1 VAAVADGRTQ
11 GPPALGQAAHLEI
24 YQEGFIMFNF
34 ELSENRR
41 IVRDTAAKFARQEIL
56 PVRNQ
61 FEFDYAEGKYMDKIF
76 LEAAKIGLLGFPIE
90 EKYGGSN
97 GNNQDVMVILEE
109 LAAVDGGVATAI
121 GDTWFAMTPIIIAAN
136 SGQRERFLRPLASK
150 TDANLAAICM
160 TEPQSGADIEDPRM
174 ELHTCRTIVT
184 EDGADLVINGTKAWP
199 SNAGIAHLYVVVGT
213 VDPMLG
219 EQGSCLVVVE
229 KDREGLSFGKP
240 EQKMGMHADRNSE
253 VILENVRVPREN
265 LLGNIG
271 DGAKILQRTL
281 IYNRVGGGMIS
292 VGIARGAFE
301 YALGYCKE
309 RVVGGKPLIE
319 HSLIADMFAKM
330 ATNIEAARL
339 LVFRSAWANMN
350 RHPDRARFS
359 DMAKVFATN
368 MAMEVTTQCVQ
379 VMGSY
384 GYSKEYP
391 VEKYMRD
398 AKIVQ
403 IFLGP
408 NELLTQLIAKSL

>member
-1 VAAVADGRTQ
+1 M
-11 GPPALGQAAHLEI
+11 L
-24 YQEGFIMFNF
+24 NF
-34 ELSENRR
+34 KLSEARR
-41 IVRDTAAKFARQEIL
+41 IVRDTVAKFAQQEIL
-56 PVRNQ
+56 PVRNE
-61 FEFDYAEGKYMDKIF
+61 FEEDYAEGKRMDKIL

-97 GNNQDVMVILEE
+97 GNNLDVMVILEE
-109 LAAVDGGVATAI
+109 LASVDGGVATAI
-121 GDTWFAMTPIIIAAN
+121 GDTWFAMTPIVIAAN
-136 SGQRERFLRPLASK
+136 SEQRERFLTPLASK
-150 TDANLAAICM
+150 TEANVGAICM

-174 ELHTCRTIVT
+174 ELRTCRTIVT
-184 EDGADLVINGTKAWP
+184 EEGDALVINGTKVWP
-199 SNAGIAHLYVVVGT
+199 SNAGIAYLYVVVGT
-213 VDPMLG
+213 VDPKVG
-219 EQGSCLVVVE
+219 EKGSCLVVVE
-229 KDREGLSFGKP
+229 KDRKGLSFGKP
-240 EQKMGMHADRNSE
+240 EPKMGMHADRNSE
-253 VILENVRVPREN
+253 VIFDNVRVPRKN
-265 LLGNIG
+265 LLGAIG

-281 IYNRVGGGMIS
+281 VYNRVGGGMIS
-292 VGIARGAFE
+292 VGIARGALE

-309 RVVGGKPLIE
+309 RVVGGKPLIK

-330 ATNIEAARL
+330 ATNIDAARL
-339 LVFRSAWANMN
+339 LVHRSAWANMN
-350 RHPDRARFS
+350 RHPDRGRFL

>member
-1 VAAVADGRTQ
+1 MAALSAG
-11 GPPALGQAAHLEI
+11 AHLGLS
-24 YQEGFIMFNF
+24 QERGVMLNF
-34 ELSENRR
+34 ELSEARR
-41 IVRDTAAKFARQEIL
+41 IVRETAAKFARQQIL
-56 PVRNQ
+56 PVRNK
-61 FEFDYAEGKYMDKIF
+61 FERDYAEGRCMDKIL
-76 LEAAKIGLLGFPIE
+76 LEAAKLGLLGFPIE
-90 EKYGGSN
+90 EKYGGSK
-97 GNNQDVMVILEE
+97 GNNLDVMVILEE

-121 GDTWFAMTPIIIAAN
+121 GDTWFAMTPIVIAA
-136 SGQRERFLRPLASK
+136 SSEQRERFLRPLASK
-150 TDANLAAICM
+150 AEANLGAICM

-174 ELHTCRTIVT
+174 ELRTCRTTIT
-184 EDGADLVINGTKAWP
+184 EDGDDLVINGTKAWP
-199 SNAGIAHLYVVVGT
+199 SNAGIAYLYVVVGT
-213 VDPMLG
+213 VDQKIG
-219 EQGSCLVVVE
+219 EKGSCLVVVE
-229 KDREGLSFGKP
+229 KDRKGLSFGKP
-240 EQKMGMHADRNSE
+240 EPKMGMHADRNSE
-253 VILENVRVPREN
+253 VIFENVRVPRKN
-265 LLGNIG
+265 LLGAIG

-292 VGIARGAFE
+292 VGIARGALE

-309 RVVGGKPLIE
+309 RVVGGKPLIK

-330 ATNIEAARL
+330 ATNIDAARL
-339 LVFRSAWANMN
+339 LVHRSAWANMT
-350 RHPDRARFS
+350 RHPDRGRFS